1 MKASTE
7 DGEDSRLSLSREYCT
22 ISIAV
27 VVSTT
32 KFIVTVGTL
41 QFSNTAKSRPQMN
54 PSQTRPLPRILG
66 LLGCFSWRAPI
77 VADHVWKATAGRSPM
92 KRWCARVKGSRR
104 EKEVLAL
111 SMDGAEGRGRSSV
124 ATRSSLSRRDSK
136 QRSERDR
143 ELRLVQAML
152 SSSPP
157 RSGHLSDLSLMEFG
171 WNGHR
176 LRERAPSPLSV
187 VSPPH

>member
-1 MKASTE
+1 METSTE
-7 DGEDSRLSLSREYCT
+7 DGDDRRLSLSREYCT

-77 VADHVWKATAGRSPM
+77 VTDYVWKATAGRSQM
-92 KRWCARVKGSRR
+92 KQWYARVKGSRR

-143 ELRLVQAML
+143 ESRLT
-152 SSSPP
+152 
-157 RSGHLSDLSLMEFG
+157 
-171 WNGHR
+171 
-176 LRERAPSPLSV
+176 RASHV
-187 VSPPH
+187 VKQPTHIGLAQVTNVS